1 MNRQKIKCLVKALY
15 LYSNG
20 IDNTPIMDNLSMEC
34 TDGEWNFVCQMNDF
48 IDELEVDNELAT
60 LYQVE
65 KVYSVRENRNCRYPR
80 ILASIFKSDEENRQ
94 IVKLLAEEYT
104 KRGIKFKERIMLS
117 E

>member
-1 MNRQKIKCLVKALY
+1 MNRQKTKWLIEALY

-65 KVYSVRENRNCRYPR
+65 KVYSERENRRCRYPG

-94 IVKLLAEEYT
+94 IVKSLADEYA
-104 KRGIKFKERIMLS
+104 KKGIKFK
-117 E
+117 